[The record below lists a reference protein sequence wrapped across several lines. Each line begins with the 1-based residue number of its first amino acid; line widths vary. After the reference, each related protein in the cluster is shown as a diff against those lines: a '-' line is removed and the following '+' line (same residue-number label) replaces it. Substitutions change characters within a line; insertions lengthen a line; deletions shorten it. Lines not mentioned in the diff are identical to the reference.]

1 MSDPGHPMGLWL
13 WLELPVSHMLSN
25 IYGLAS
31 KQPHHLPHHELQKLF
46 AADEAGIPRDCF
58 NLTINGF
65 SWKGETD
72 QNEQLKAVL
81 NMMLHWLRGLYN
93 RLGKARVDYSC
104 WLDAMSFF

>member
-46 AADEAGIPRDCF
+46 AADEAGIQVDSYDGKVS
-58 NLTINGF
+58 T
-65 SWKGETD
+65 KD
-72 QNEQLKAVL
+72 LKRGYQSLVGTPAVP
-81 NMMLHWLRGLYN
+81 
-93 RLGKARVDYSC
+93 
-104 WLDAMSFF
+104 